1 MRRRYDGDRARHVRT
16 RVRART
22 GAGAQEPPE
31 AMNCRSV
38 DSEHPG
44 VEPDLVTLAKSLAAG
59 LPLSAV
65 IGKAEVVDDKV
76 AANYTQLG
84 IVTGRAKAQRKRIT
98 VC

>member
-1 MRRRYDGDRARHVRT
+1 MGENRRAGKEGSGGTRRRYDGDRARRVST

-31 AMNCRSV
+31 AMNRRSSV

-65 IGKAEVVDDKV
+65 IG
-76 AANYTQLG
+76 
-84 IVTGRAKAQRKRIT
+84 
-98 VC
+98 